1 MTKENNSE
9 TGAPQDEKSS
19 GFGVRLISAL
29 VMVPIAIAVVYYGG
43 WVLVGFVTFA
53 AAVMSFEW
61 NRLTRQE
68 GQLKSF
74 YGLIVTHSA
83 TVAVASFFAM
93 KAAWSLAF
101 GALALGAL
109 VILVIMIPKKRS
121 PLWPLLAI
129 PYFGLP
135 GMGLLWLR
143 ASASLSQDLAGPTS
157 GLAVVVWLFFVVWA
171 SDGGGYIF
179 GKSIGGPKLAP
190 RISPKK
196 TWAGFLGGAFLA
208 GLMGLIAAAIL
219 DWNIAKDII
228 ILSLILSVI
237 SQIGDLVESAIKRR
251 FDVKDIGSF
260 IPGHGGVMDRM
271 DGLLFAMAAAALL
284 GIAQGGVL
292 IR

>member
-1 MTKENNSE
+1 MTNEDQKADPSKPE
-9 TGAPQDEKSS
+9 EKSS
-19 GFGVRLISAL
+19 GFGTRLISAL
-29 VMVPIAIAVVYYGG
+29 VMVPMAIAVVYYGD

-53 AAVMSFEW
+53 VAVMSFEW

-68 GQLKSF
+68 GQKKSF
-74 YGLIVTHSA
+74 YGLIVTHSV

-93 KAAWSLAF
+93 KAAWGLAF
-101 GALALGAL
+101 AALGVGGL
-109 VILVIMIPKKRS
+109 VILVMMIPKRRS

-143 ASASLSQDLAGPTS
+143 ASASMTEELAGTNS

-196 TWAGFLGGAFLA
+196 TWSGFLGGAFLA
-208 GLMGLIAAAIL
+208 GIMGLIAASVL
-219 DWNIAKDII
+219 DWEIARDII

-237 SQIGDLVESAIKRR
+237 SQVGDLVESAIKRH

-292 IR
+292 IK

>member
-1 MTKENNSE
+1 M
-9 TGAPQDEKSS
+9 
-19 GFGVRLISAL
+19 RLISAL
-29 VMVPIAIAVVYYGG
+29 VMVPMAIAVVYYGD

-68 GQLKSF
+68 GQKKSF
-74 YGLIVTHSA
+74 YGLIVTHSM
-83 TVAVASFFAM
+83 TVAVASYFARE
-93 KAAWSLAF
+93 AAWALAF

-109 VILVIMIPKKRS
+109 VILAIMIPKKRS

-135 GMGLLWLR
+135 GMSLLWLR
-143 ASASLSQDLAGPTS
+143 ASASLTPDLAGPTS

-190 RISPKK
+190 RVSPNK
-196 TWAGFLGGAFLA
+196 TWAGFLGGALLA

-219 DWNIAKDII
+219 DWEIARDII
-228 ILSLILSVI
+228 VLSLILSAI
-237 SQIGDLVESAIKRR
+237 SQIGDLVESAIKRH
-251 FDVKDIGSF
+251 FDVKDIGGF

-284 GIAQGGVL
+284 GIMRGGVL
-292 IR
+292 IP